1 MKITGKCQECKVK
14 PALVGFK
21 ATIMNR
27 TGDKVLLA
35 SGNKKLCV
43 LCFQEALQSFVHLSQ
58 NLGVDA
64 RH

>member
-1 MKITGKCQECKVK
+1 MK